1 MPAVQ
6 RVGDSD
12 SGGGVVTSGVDSV
25 RINNRVVSVNG
36 SPVSPHSSDPVHV
49 PVTTGGVASVKAG
62 GRPINVAGNP
72 DTCGH
77 ARTGGSENVRI
88 G

>member
-12 SGGGVVTSGVDSV
+12 SAGGIITAGYTPMRV
-25 RINNRVVSVNG
+25 NNRIISVNG
-36 SPVSPHSSDPVHV
+36 SPVSPHNSDPVHV
-49 PVTTGGVASVKAG
+49 PVTASGVRNVRAG
-62 GRPINVAGNP
+62 GIPINITGNP

-77 ARTGGSENVRI
+77 PRVGGSENVRI